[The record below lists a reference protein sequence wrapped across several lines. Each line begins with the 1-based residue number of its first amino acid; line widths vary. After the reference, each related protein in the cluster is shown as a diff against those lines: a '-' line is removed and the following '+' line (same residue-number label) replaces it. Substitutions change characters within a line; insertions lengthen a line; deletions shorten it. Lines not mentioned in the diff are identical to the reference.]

1 MLFWTWTRHFRYVLS
16 SCRCL
21 PRTKLVLSTSRH
33 GLRMGSAGPSSQ
45 WWVIAVNGLLG
56 RGILFFSGTPTGK
69 LSKVWSIDL
78 PPRLTRATVIE
89 LYTLMKLENKNPPQY
104 VWSTKKKRE
113 EEKRKLKNYTWKEH
127 IGIPWG
133 IWMTSHKCSV
143 CVAWSQWCLA
153 HTWPST

>member
-1 MLFWTWTRHFRYVLS
+1 MLFWTWNRHFSYVLS
-16 SCRCL
+16 SCRYL
-21 PRTKLVLSTSRH
+21 PRTKLVPSTFCH

-56 RGILFFSGTPTGK
+56 QGNTFLQWYTHWQVVQS
-69 LSKVWSIDL
+69 LVYDL

-89 LYTLMKLENKNPPQY
+89 LYTLMKLENKNPPWY
-104 VWSTKKKRE
+104 VWSTKKE
-113 EEKRKLKNYTWKEH
+113 EERKLKNYTWKEH
-127 IGIPWG
+127 IGTPCR
-133 IWMTSHKCSV
+133 IWTTPHKCSV